1 MSAITH
7 VPGAGWAGAHR
18 ALAVVLAMV
27 LVAVAVTLAVVL
39 LTRDTTAATGG
50 FPHLPVYDDSCANA
64 RVGAP
69 C

>member
-7 VPGAGWAGAHR
+7 VPGAGWAGTHR
-18 ALAVVLAMV
+18 ALAVAVAIV

-39 LTRDTTAATGG
+39 LTRDTTAATTV
-50 FPHLPVYDDSCANA
+50 FSHLPSYDDGCASTP
-64 RVGAP
+64 VGAA

>member
-18 ALAVVLAMV
+18 ALTVVMAMV

-39 LTRDTTAATGG
+39 LTRDTTAAVPG
-50 FPHLPVYDDSCANA
+50 FPDLPAYDGTCANA
-64 RVGAP
+64 TVGAA